1 MTTLI
6 DFFKLPTDFPN
17 YTKEA
22 FGVSRVEE
30 AVHKDLKG
38 NNNLIPYIQ
47 LHEIEALM
55 FSSMEGFEL
64 VVDDP
69 AALKKIFEI
78 MKKYPNP
85 EDINNSPHTAPSK
98 RLEGIFKYDKP
109 SDGEMILEMVGM
121 EAILDKCPRF
131 AQWINTLMD
140 RLRELNQ

>member
-1 MTTLI
+1 M
-6 DFFKLPTDFPN
+6 
-17 YTKEA
+17 
-22 FGVSRVEE
+22 EE

-38 NNNLIPYIQ
+38 NNNFIPYIQ

-78 MKKYPNP
+78 MKKYPNS

-140 RLRELNQ
+140 RLREFNQ